1 VSRKTSSSQAEW
13 SLRWIRLRR
22 AVLARN
28 PRVITALVAVVAGAL
43 MALLLWLLAA
53 PLAAVLSG
61 ALFFALSAAA
71 LTGAFTRM
79 LQDLELAR
87 QRQKERASRDGTTG
101 VDTRRRFLA
110 NAKREMVRAGR
121 YGHPMSLL
129 WVEVDRFD
137 ALREAQGDLNAE
149 RLLRAVVGL
158 IRGAV
163 RLPDTVGRMSGPL
176 FAVVLPH
183 TDPLGALDVAER
195 IRAHIDTAAPRID
208 GRIVKVAV
216 SVGTAALDPRHT
228 TLANLLADVESAL
241 RQAQQAGGNVVRMA
255 AFRSKPKSG
264 AADAVDDVT
273 PGIPGHLQLP
283 FQPSGTPQRRSGDA

>member
-1 VSRKTSSSQAEW
+1 VSARSTGSSQAQS

-22 AVLARN
+22 AVLAAGVRT
-28 PRVITALVAVVAGAL
+28 TAVLAGGGAGAVSL
-43 MALLLWLLAA
+43 LLLWLLSAPVAA
-53 PLAAVLSG
+53 AIGG
-61 ALFFALSAAA
+61 ALFCAAMAAA
-71 LTGAFTRM
+71 LAAAFTRM

-110 NAKREMVRAGR
+110 NAKREMARAGR
-121 YGHPMSLL
+121 YGHAMSVL

-137 ALREAQGDLNAE
+137 ALRQAQGDLNAE
-149 RLLRAVVGL
+149 RLLRVVVGL
-158 IRGAV
+158 IRHAV
-163 RLPDTVGRMSGPL
+163 RLPDMVGRMSGPL

-195 IRAHIDTAAPRID
+195 IRAHIDAASPRID

-216 SVGTAALDPRHT
+216 SVGAAALDPRHT
-228 TLANLLADVESAL
+228 TLAHLLADVESAL
-241 RQAQQAGGNVVRMA
+241 RQAQQAGGNGVRTA
-255 AFRSKPKSG
+255 AFRSQPKAG
-264 AADAVDDVT
+264 ATDAA

-283 FQPSGTPQRRSGDA
+283 FKSDDAFQKRMGEA

>member
-1 VSRKTSSSQAEW
+1 MVSAM
-13 SLRWIRLRR
+13 L
-22 AVLARN
+22 LA
-28 PRVITALVAVVAGAL
+28 A
-43 MALLLWLLAA
+43 LLWLLSA
-53 PLAAVLSG
+53 PAVAVMGG
-61 ALFFALSAAA
+61 ALFCAVGTAA
-71 LTGAFTRM
+71 LTVAFTRM

-121 YGHPMSLL
+121 YGHPMSVL

-137 ALREAQGDLNAE
+137 ALRGAQGDLNAE

-158 IRGAV
+158 IRDAV
-163 RLPDTVGRMSGPL
+163 RLPDMVGRMNGPL

-195 IRAHIDTAAPRID
+195 IRAHIDAASPRID

-216 SVGTAALDPRHT
+216 SVGTAALDARHT
-228 TLANLLADVESAL
+228 TLAHLLTDVESAL
-241 RQAQQAGGNVVRMA
+241 RQAQQAGGNGVRTA
-255 AFRSKPKSG
+255 AFRSQPKAG
-264 AADAVDDVT
+264 AAGVDDAT
-273 PGIPGHLQLP
+273 PSVPGHLQLP
-283 FQPSGTPQRRSGDA
+283 FLPTRAADHAPDHKPDYKRKGQA